1 MARQTEVPTA
11 THEVFNQPPPLVD
24 YNLFTGDRVLAEAA
38 EREGAGYAVGE
49 LTRLGAIL
57 GTRETIEAGFAAN
70 TNPPRLL
77 SFDRYGN
84 RRDEVEF
91 HPAYHAML
99 GLAVEHGLH
108 CSPWAEPKPGAHVA
122 RAAGTYMLTQVESGV
137 YCPIAMTYGCV
148 PTLKREAAVAAE
160 WLPRVFTRTYD
171 KRFRP
176 AAEKTGALL
185 GMGMT
190 EKQGGSDLRANT
202 TRAAPVDE
210 SGPGRAYRLTGH
222 KWFLSAP
229 MCDAFLMLAQAP
241 AGPSCF
247 LVPRW
252 TPDGAV
258 NALRLQRLKD
268 KLGNRSNASSEVELA
283 AAWGLLVG
291 EEGRGIPI
299 IIEMGNLTRLDCA
312 IGSAGLMRQATVQ
325 AIHHAQ
331 HRNAFQKR
339 LVDQPLMTNVLADI
353 ALESE
358 AAAALAFRLAHAYDH
373 QADAGETALRRLL
386 TPVAKYWICK
396 RAPTLA
402 LEAMEVLGGN
412 GYVEESLMPRIY
424 REMPVNSVWEGSA
437 NVICLDV
444 RRAME
449 KSPEAS
455 DALLAEIRS
464 ASGANPPLDRFIT
477 TLEADL
483 RAAPQTEEGLARRL
497 VGRMAVGL
505 QAALLVRFAPPAVSD
520 AFCASR
526 LENEAGGTFGMLP
539 PGIDRRAI
547 VDRAALA

>member
-1 MARQTEVPTA
+1 MARQTQVLKA

-24 YNLFTGDRVLAEAA
+24 YNLFSSDRALADAI
-38 EREGAGYAVGE
+38 EREGAGWAAGD
-49 LTRLGAIL
+49 LARLGATL
-57 GTRETIEAGFAAN
+57 GMRETIEAGFAAN
-70 TNPPRLL
+70 ANPPRLL

-84 RRDEVEF
+84 RRDEVDF

-137 YCPIAMTYGCV
+137 YCPIAMTYGSV
-148 PTLKREAAVAAE
+148 PTLRREAGIAAD
-160 WLPRVFTRTYD
+160 WLPRVFSRSYD
-171 KRFRP
+171 RRFRP
-176 AAEKTGALL
+176 LAQKTGALL

-202 TRAAPVDE
+202 TRAEPVDE
-210 SGPGRAYRLTGH
+210 GGPGQAYRITGH

-229 MCDAFLMLAQAP
+229 MCDGFLMLAQTA

-252 TPDGAV
+252 TPDGAL
-258 NALRLQRLKD
+258 NPLRLQRLKD

-312 IGSAGLMRQATVQ
+312 IGSAGLMRQAVAQ

-331 HRNAFQKR
+331 HRSAFQKR

-358 AAAALAFRLAHAYDH
+358 AAAALVFRLARAYDH
-373 QADAGETALRRLL
+373 QEDAGEAALRRLL
-386 TPVAKYWICK
+386 TPVTKYWICK

-412 GYVEESLMPRIY
+412 GYVEESIMPRIY

-449 KSPEAS
+449 KSPEAI
-455 DALLAEIRS
+455 DAFLAEVRS
-464 ASGANPPLDRFIT
+464 AAGANLRLDRFVAA
-477 TLEADL
+477 LEAEL
-483 RAAPQTEEGLARRL
+483 SAARQTEEGLARRL

-505 QAALLVRFAPPAVSD
+505 QAALLVRHAPPAVSD
-520 AFCASR
+520 AFCAAR

-539 PGIDRRAI
+539 AGTDRRAI

>member
-1 MARQTEVPTA
+1 MAPQTEPLTA

-24 YNLFTGDRVLAEAA
+24 YNLFGSDRVLGEAVA
-38 EREGAGYAVGE
+38 REAGAWAASE
-49 LTRLGAIL
+49 LTRLGATL
-57 GTRETIEAGFAAN
+57 GQRETIEAGFAAN
-70 TNPPRLL
+70 ANPPRLL
-77 SFDRYGN
+77 PYDRFGH

-108 CSPWAEPKPGAHVA
+108 SSPWADPKPGAHVA

-137 YCPIAMTYGCV
+137 CCPIAMTYGSV
-148 PTLKREAAVAAE
+148 PTLRREAAIAAD
-160 WLPRVFTRTYD
+160 WLPRVFSRTYD
-171 KRFRP
+171 RRFRP

-202 TRAAPVDE
+202 TRAVPVDE
-210 SGPGRAYRLTGH
+210 GGPGRAYRITGH
-222 KWFLSAP
+222 KWFMSAP
-229 MCDAFLMLAQAP
+229 MCDAFLMLAQTH

-252 TPDGAV
+252 TPDGAL
-258 NALRLQRLKD
+258 NGLRLQRLKD
-268 KLGNRSNASSEVELA
+268 KLGNRSNASSEVELV

-312 IGSAGLMRQATVQ
+312 IGSAGLMRQAALQ

-331 HRNAFQKR
+331 HRSVFQKR
-339 LVDQPLMTNVLADI
+339 LVDLPLMTNVLADL

-358 AAAALAFRLAHAYDH
+358 AATALAFRLARAYDH
-373 QADAGETALRRLL
+373 QDDVGETALRRLL

-396 RAPTLA
+396 RAPALA

-412 GYVEESLMPRIY
+412 GYVEESIMPRIY

-449 KSPEAS
+449 RSPEAVE
-455 DALLAEIRS
+455 AFLAEIRS
-464 ASGANPPLDRFIT
+464 SAGANPRLDRFAGL
-477 TLEADL
+477 LETEL
-483 RAAPQTEEGLARRL
+483 RAAHRTEEGLARRL
-497 VGRMAVGL
+497 VGRMAVAL
-505 QAALLVRFAPPAVSD
+505 QAALLVQHAPATVSD
-520 AFCASR
+520 AFCAAR

-539 PGIDRRAI
+539 EGIDRRAI
-547 VDRAALA
+547 VERAALA

>member
-1 MARQTEVPTA
+1 MGRGSELLTA
-11 THEVFNQPPPLVD
+11 THEVFNQPPPLVE
-24 YNLFTGDRVLAEAA
+24 YNLFGSDRVLTEAA
-38 EREGAGYAVGE
+38 EREGAGWAAGD
-49 LTRLGAIL
+49 LTRLGGVL
-57 GTRETIEAGFAAN
+57 GKRDTIEAGFAAN
-70 TNPPRLL
+70 ANPPRLL
-77 SFDRYGN
+77 PFDRYGN
-84 RRDEVEF
+84 RCDEVEF

-108 CSPWAEPKPGAHVA
+108 ASPWADPKPGAHVA
-122 RAAGTYMLTQVESGV
+122 RAAGTYMLTQIESGV
-137 YCPIAMTYGCV
+137 YCPIAMTYGSV
-148 PTLKREAAVAAE
+148 PTLRREAAISAE
-160 WLPRVFTRTYD
+160 WLPRVFSRAYD

-202 TRAAPVDE
+202 TRAEPVDAGG
-210 SGPGRAYRLTGH
+210 SGRAYRITGH

-258 NALRLQRLKD
+258 NGLRLQRLKD
-268 KLGNRSNASSEVELA
+268 KLGNRSNASSEVELV
-283 AAWGLLVG
+283 AAWGVLVG

-312 IGSAGLMRQATVQ
+312 IGSAGLMRQATLQ
-325 AIHHAQ
+325 AIHHAR
-331 HRNAFQKR
+331 HRTVFQKH
-339 LVDQPLMTNVLADI
+339 LIDQPLMTNVLADL

-358 AAAALAFRLAHAYDH
+358 AAAALVFRLARAYDR
-373 QADAGETALRRLL
+373 QEDAGETALRRLL

-396 RAPTLA
+396 RAPALA

-412 GYVEESLMPRIY
+412 GYVEESIMPRIY

-449 KSPEAS
+449 KSP
-455 DALLAEIRS
+455 DAVDAFLAEIRR
-464 ASGANPPLDRFIT
+464 ADGANPRFDRFAGV
-477 TLEADL
+477 LEAEL
-483 RAAPQTEEGLARRL
+483 RAARGTEEGVARRL

-505 QAALLVRFAPPAVSD
+505 QAALLVRHAPAAISD

-539 PGIDRRAI
+539 EGIDRHAI